1 MAADA
6 ATPCTAH
13 RRRDRA
19 PIRRWLTVLFC
30 GVLGASLLILI
41 WIWIVPIPKD
51 PSDSEL
57 ADSNAGQVS
66 EGQME
71 SSPSNSLTSPRPNSQ
86 TSNTVKLKLPTVE
99 DRLTTEQL
107 QSSLEAVAESLS
119 KEFPQD
125 AKAHHVAAM
134 IYAEL
139 RQTKRALSSWEK
151 CLAISRSEVGPVL
164 GMSKILLD
172 QGEEDRGIALMEE
185 LQKSSNDKLTVDFFQ
200 QLSDAFSQIGE
211 IEKAAKIADEGLNRF
226 PNDAGLHR
234 VSGLAKMQLQ
244 QLEQAE
250 QSLKQAVALGDR
262 SPSTRNTLRGLL
274 LRQGKAVEA
283 KQFDEAKQ
291 SGESTET
298 INEFKT
304 AANGLPPNVSRNTV
318 TGDTDTDDTVTENN
332 TGDTAFQ
339 SIYREALQRIALSL
353 LHNAC
358 AIAIANGK
366 AELAE
371 PWALLAIAES
381 PSSPAPY
388 MDLATALRA
397 QRRLFDA
404 YIVHQ
409 KLVEVQP
416 GNAYNDLNLAS
427 VAAELGEMHRAEQIL
442 TQGATKFPRV
452 AAFYGELAKVS
463 LNSGDFAKAQ
473 RLALQASELE
483 PKNVDWLIVL
493 AVIAKNSGKNES
505 FQELLDR
512 ANRLS
517 PGDVRLKNLSQQ
529 RF

>member
-1 MAADA
+1 MPSKRNKKKQSTHQTSGTEQDGRDA
-6 ATPCTAH
+6 
-13 RRRDRA
+13 RA
-19 PIRRWLTVLFC
+19 PIRRWLMVLFC

-41 WIWIVPIPKD
+41 WILIVPPPKD

-57 ADSNAGQVS
+57 SDSNASHVS
-66 EGQME
+66 AGQME
-71 SSPSNSLTSPRPNSQ
+71 SPPSNSLTSPRPNPQ
-86 TSNTVKLKLPTVE
+86 TSNSGKLKLPTAE

-107 QSSLEAVAESLS
+107 QSALEALAESLS

-125 AKAHHVAAM
+125 SKAHHVAAM

-139 RQTKRALSSWEK
+139 RQTKRALNSWEN

-200 QLSDAFSQIGE
+200 QLSDAYSQIGE
-211 IEKAAKIADEGLNRF
+211 IEKAEKIAGEGLNRF
-226 PNDAGLHR
+226 PKDAGLHR
-234 VSGLAKMQLQ
+234 VSGLAKMQMQ

-274 LRQGKAVEA
+274 LRQGKADEA
-283 KQFDEAKQ
+283 KQFDEPK
-291 SGESTET
+291 SISDG
-298 INEFKT
+298 
-304 AANGLPPNVSRNTV
+304 SRADQHVNASDP
-318 TGDTDTDDTVTENN
+318 GDTT
-332 TGDTAFQ
+332 FQ
-339 SIYREALQRIALSL
+339 STYREALQRIALSL
-353 LHNAC
+353 LHSSC

-371 PWALLAIAES
+371 IWALSAIAES
-381 PSSPAPY
+381 PLSPAPY

-416 GNAYNDLNLAS
+416 DNPYNDLNLAS
-427 VAAELGEMHRAEQIL
+427 VAAELGELHRAEQIL
-442 TQGATKFPRV
+442 TQGAAKFPRV
-452 AAFYGELAKVS
+452 AAFYGELAKIS
-463 LNSGDFAKAQ
+463 LNRSDFAKAQ

-483 PKNVDWLIVL
+483 PQNVDWLIVL

-517 PGDVRLKNLSQQ
+517 PGDIRLKNLSQQ
-529 RF
+529 QF